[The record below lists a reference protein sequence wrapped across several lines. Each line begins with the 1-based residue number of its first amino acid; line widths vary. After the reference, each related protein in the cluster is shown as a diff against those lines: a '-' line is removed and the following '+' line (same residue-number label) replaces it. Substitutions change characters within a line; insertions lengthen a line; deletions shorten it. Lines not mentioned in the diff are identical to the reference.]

1 LLIDQFEQLWTL
13 TGGDRRQFIA
23 MPMEVVQSVRDA
35 RRIVLTMRCS
45 SGSAALNLI
54 DTAKMT
60 ATHSCGELCKVHQPS
75 SSG

>member
-1 LLIDQFEQLWTL
+1 LLIDQFEELWTL

-45 SGSAALNLI
+45 
-54 DTAKMT
+54 
-60 ATHSCGELCKVHQPS
+60 
-75 SSG
+75 